1 MIFFHHSMTEAPTP
15 IRISHGPKIPK
26 PFQSKSGSPF
36 EVGTEPPTPI
46 RISHRWK
53 INPISSNSEIIGT
66 QKLNLDSWLQDVDFF
81 QFKKDSFE
89 KKILNPKK
97 SKSGSDEL
105 MILLVIWA
113 FFPSPVCICHWCI
126 SIGWLHQTL
135 ENVMAITSFCPIDI
149 SHSSIGIRV
158 GLRKVARVV
167 SIGIVTSHI
176 LQKKGS
182 WWLFCVFLAFSWKWK
197 AYYCFG
203 PFDVNRLLVPE
214 NQLESWRSR
223 EEDLFSIPFAGFLFI
238 HQWLSFVKRLRPSKY
253 PKSYYIWYC
262 KGRDLIYCA
271 YSIRPSWIL
280 DVLGGFVP
288 ALMDV
293 CMIRLMKDCIT
304 CWMYWLHDHHH
315 KQSMN
320 TIREQQKNVWH
331 VC

>member
-53 INPISSNSEIIGT
+53 INPISSKSEIIGA
-66 QKLNLDSWLQDVDFF
+66 QKLTVEPIFMVARCGFF
-81 QFKKDSFE
+81 LVQKRLFWKE
-89 KKILNPKK
+89 NPEPKK

-167 SIGIVTSHI
+167 SIGIVTSHN
-176 LQKKGS
+176 LQEKRS
-182 WWLFCVFLAFSWKWK
+182 WWLFLCV
-197 AYYCFG
+197 
-203 PFDVNRLLVPE
+203 
-214 NQLESWRSR
+214 SWRFPRNEKPIIALALLMSTGSLCQKISLKV
-223 EEDLFSIPFAGFLFI
+223 EEARKRIYFLF
-238 HQWLSFVKRLRPSKY
+238 HSPAFY
-253 PKSYYIWYC
+253 SYIN
-262 KGRDLIYCA
+262 DFL
-271 YSIRPSWIL
+271 L
-280 DVLGGFVP
+280 
-288 ALMDV
+288 
-293 CMIRLMKDCIT
+293 
-304 CWMYWLHDHHH
+304 
-315 KQSMN
+315 
-320 TIREQQKNVWH
+320 
-331 VC
+331 

>member
-53 INPISSNSEIIGT
+53 INPISSKSEIIGA
-66 QKLNLDSWLQDVDFF
+66 QKLTVEPIFMVARCGFF
-81 QFKKDSFE
+81 LVQKRLFWKE
-89 KKILNPKK
+89 NPEPKK

-176 LQKKGS
+176 LQKKKEVGDF
-182 WWLFCVFLAFSWKWK
+182 FCVCLGVFLEMKSLLLLWPFWCQQAPCARKSAWKLK
-197 AYYCFG
+197 KQG
-203 PFDVNRLLVPE
+203 RG
-214 NQLESWRSR
+214 
-223 EEDLFSIPFAGFLFI
+223 SIF
-238 HQWLSFVKRLRPSKY
+238 
-253 PKSYYIWYC
+253 
-262 KGRDLIYCA
+262 
-271 YSIRPSWIL
+271 YSIRRLSIHTSMT
-280 DVLGGFVP
+280 FFCKEIATFKVP
-288 ALMDV
+288 
-293 CMIRLMKDCIT
+293 
-304 CWMYWLHDHHH
+304 
-315 KQSMN
+315 
-320 TIREQQKNVWH
+320 
-331 VC
+331 

>member
-1 MIFFHHSMTEAPTP
+1 
-15 IRISHGPKIPK
+15 
-26 PFQSKSGSPF
+26 
-36 EVGTEPPTPI
+36 
-46 RISHRWK
+46 
-53 INPISSNSEIIGT
+53 
-66 QKLNLDSWLQDVDFF
+66 
-81 QFKKDSFE
+81 
-89 KKILNPKK
+89 
-97 SKSGSDEL
+97 

-135 ENVMAITSFCPIDI
+135 ENVMAITPFCPIDI

-253 PKSYYIWYC
+253 PKSYY
-262 KGRDLIYCA
+262 
-271 YSIRPSWIL
+271 
-280 DVLGGFVP
+280 
-288 ALMDV
+288 
-293 CMIRLMKDCIT
+293 T
-304 CWMYWLHDHHH
+304 
-315 KQSMN
+315 
-320 TIREQQKNVWH
+320 
-331 VC
+331 